1 MSRALL
7 LAGVLAAACAATLRP
22 GPEVS
27 NAAVTTSDA
36 GVEEDSGLVARELAW
51 LVAHLADEPDPAN
64 PRETEAVR
72 RLASRGAP
80 ALRGVVEVFR
90 VGDAR
95 RLPFARRT
103 FERYLRRVCDHN
115 EARVTRTLAEA
126 QGRAWDGGATTR
138 WPEGDAPWS
147 QSAMERM
154 YGWIDGGARCAE

>member
-1 MSRALL
+1 VL
-7 LAGVLAAACAATLRP
+7 LAGALVAACAATLHPTGAAEPSRAPP
-22 GPEVS
+22 G
-27 NAAVTTSDA
+27 DA
-36 GVEEDSGLVARELAW
+36 EVEEDSGIAGRELAW

-72 RLASRGAP
+72 RLAARGAP

-95 RLPFARRT
+95 RAPFARRT
-103 FERYLRRVCDHN
+103 FERYLRRVCEHN
-115 EARVTRTLAEA
+115 DARVTRTLAEA
-126 QGRAWDGGATTR
+126 QGRSWDGGATAR

-147 QSAMERM
+147 QTAMERM

>member
-7 LAGVLAAACAATLRP
+7 LAGALAVACAATMRAP
-22 GPEVS
+22 AET
-27 NAAVTTSDA
+27 AVAPTTGDA
-36 GVEEDSGLVARELAW
+36 GADEDSGLASRELAW

-95 RLPFARRT
+95 RAPFARRT
-103 FERYLRRVCDHN
+103 FERYLRRVCAFN
-115 EARVTRTLAEA
+115 ETRVTRTLAEA

-138 WPEGDAPWS
+138 WPEGEAPWS

>member
-1 MSRALL
+1 M
-7 LAGVLAAACAATLRP
+7 
-22 GPEVS
+22 
-27 NAAVTTSDA
+27 
-36 GVEEDSGLVARELAW
+36 
-51 LVAHLADEPDPAN
+51 AHLADEPDPAN

-90 VGDAR
+90 VGDTR
-95 RLPFARRT
+95 RAPFARRT
-103 FERYLRRVCDHN
+103 FERYLRRVCAFN
-115 EARVTRTLAEA
+115 ETRVTRTLAEA

>member
-1 MSRALL
+1 MSRALI
-7 LAGVLAAACAATLRP
+7 LAGALAVACAATIRSTP
-22 GPEVS
+22 DEAPP
-27 NAAVTTSDA
+27 NAPTGDG
-36 GVEEDSGLVARELAW
+36 GVAEDSGLAARELAW
-51 LVAHLADEPDPAN
+51 LVAHLADDPDPAN

-72 RLASRGAP
+72 RLAARGAP

-95 RLPFARRT
+95 RAPFARRT

-115 EARVTRTLAEA
+115 DARVTRTLAEA